1 MAKKKKGSPRA
12 IPQSTLKNNSFHI
25 KESWLNIL
33 ALLLITIIFI
43 GVYYYSFDEKVN
55 LNGDNASYYLLGKG
69 IVNGE
74 GYVLYND
81 LLSKPHSHFPPGY
94 PLIIAFIMLFS
105 KSTFIIKLAN
115 GAFLLASCFLLY
127 SILKKCK
134 IQLSVILVSIIFLL
148 FNYHIVNSS
157 VTMMSEVP
165 FLFFSLLS
173 LFLLMQI
180 QFIGEY
186 WKTRTFWFF
195 ILSLGFTFHIRT
207 VGIALVVGILF
218 YLLLEKRFKAVA
230 VVTVSFILTLIPW
243 MLRNKIQG
251 LGGNYREQLLKINTY
266 RPELG
271 DAGFADFI
279 TRIGKN
285 LYRYTSKEIPSAM
298 VPFREVHYKTDS
310 LPMDWG
316 IGIIAIA
323 LILFGIYKLPRY
335 RTLFFGYIAGT
346 FPILML
352 WPDVWNSPRFLLP
365 LIPLMIFLAIYALTN
380 LMNTLLAY
388 VKLNSWVTPIFL
400 LPFLTYYIQD
410 FVPTRDINR
419 QSYPITR
426 LKVQADNGRM
436 AKWNNYFKIA
446 EYCKKNLKESDI
458 IACRKPQLFHIYAD
472 RFTTFYPFE
481 ADDKKL
487 INNLKK
493 KDAHYVVVDQLG
505 FSSTGKYLVP
515 AINKNKQYFKQVLH
529 LKNPDTYL
537 FEFRA
542 PK

>member
-1 MAKKKKGSPRA
+1 MTKPKKTPIQNTSK
-12 IPQSTLKNNSFHI
+12 QSSFHL
-25 KESWLNIL
+25 KESWLDIL
-33 ALLLITIIFI
+33 ALLLITIVFI
-43 GVYYYSFDEKVN
+43 GIYYYSFDEKVS

-94 PLIIAFIMLFS
+94 PLIISFLMLFS
-105 KSTFIIKLAN
+105 KSTFFIKLAN
-115 GAFLLASCFLLY
+115 GAFLLASCFLFF

-157 VTMMSEVP
+157 VAMMSEIP

-173 LFLLMQI
+173 LLLLMRVD
-180 QFIGEY
+180 FNSDY
-186 WKTRTFWFF
+186 WKSGTFWFF

-207 VGIALVVGILF
+207 VGIALVAGILF
-218 YLLLEKRFKAVA
+218 YLLLEKRFKAVGI
-230 VVTVSFILTLIPW
+230 VSGGFILTLMPW
-243 MLRNKIQG
+243 AIRNHIQG
-251 LGGNYREQLLKINTY
+251 IGGSYRDQLLKINTY
-266 RPELG
+266 RPDLG
-271 DAGFADFI
+271 DAGFSDFI

-285 LYRYTSKEIPSAM
+285 LYRYVSKEIPSAM
-298 VPFREVHYKTDS
+298 VPFREVHYKVDA
-310 LPMDWG
+310 LPMDWI
-316 IGIIAIA
+316 IGFSSIA
-323 LILFGIYKLPRY
+323 LILLGIYKLPRY
-335 RTLFFGYIAGT
+335 RNLFFGYIAGT

-365 LIPLMIFLAIYALTN
+365 LIPLMVFLAVYALTSLIN
-380 LMNTLLAY
+380 FLLSY
-388 VKLNSWVTPIFL
+388 IKLNSWLTPIFI
-400 LPFLTYYIQD
+400 LPFLMYFTQD
-410 FVPTRDINR
+410 YVPIKDINR

-436 AKWNNYFKIA
+436 LKWNNYFKIA
-446 EYCKKNLKESDI
+446 EYCRKNLKESDI
-458 IACRKPQLFHIYAD
+458 VACRKPQLFHIYSD

-481 ADDKKL
+481 SDDKKL
-487 INNLKK
+487 LDNLKK
-493 KDAHYVVVDQLG
+493 KDVRYVVVEQLG

-515 AINKNKQYFKQVLH
+515 AINKNKQYFRQILH

-537 FEFRA
+537 FEFKA
-542 PK
+542 PR